1 MKKLKRKR
9 QRNRVNLFSVI
20 RDKEKCELRP
30 HLSELEA
37 VAITTSDDDDDDDD
51 SDNGNVNIEWAKES
65 EMTNLQ
71 NSFYK
76 LEIPRN

>member
-1 MKKLKRKR
+1 MSWGLICKSYKL
-9 QRNRVNLFSVI
+9 
-20 RDKEKCELRP
+20 
-30 HLSELEA
+30 A

-51 SDNGNVNIEWAKES
+51 GDNGNANIEWAKES